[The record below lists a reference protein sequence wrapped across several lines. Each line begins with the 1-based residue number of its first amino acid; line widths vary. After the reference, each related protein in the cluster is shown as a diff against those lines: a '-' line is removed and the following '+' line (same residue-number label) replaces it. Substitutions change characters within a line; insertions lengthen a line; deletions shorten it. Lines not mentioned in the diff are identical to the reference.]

1 MKLKSVTVCIAIII
15 LVFPFMAYPAD
26 ETDQQGYNV
35 YNLGEIVVSEEES
48 AVEDVAIT
56 NEISAE
62 EIEATNSRT
71 VAEAL
76 QYVPGVHVTI
86 GRKAEPN
93 ISIQGFNQDKAVI
106 LIDGVPYY
114 ETKYGKL
121 DLNQIPTDIVAK
133 IVVTKG
139 AASVLYGANAEA
151 GVINIITKAPSEKPF
166 ASVNVEFGEKNY
178 NRESISHGRKIG
190 IFNYWLNYSHKETD
204 GWKMANG
211 YDPVEGWYGHPK
223 NPSKR
228 TYMVMEDGGFRD
240 NSDSKSDA
248 FWLKFGV
255 EPKKGSQY
263 YVNFHNIQSEQG
275 FPPSIYENKHFT
287 SAPAFSQ
294 LARSQNYDD
303 WGVDVSG
310 RQKITTQLDL
320 KAKLFYHNHTDDYV
334 SYTDPTYT
342 TAMAWSSYKD
352 YLVGGSLFA
361 DYNFAGIDTVRVAF
375 NYKVDSHKQRDD
387 TYLPFEESKSKTGSI
402 GVENEFTMIDNLSIV
417 AGISYDWF
425 DVTKAQT
432 TDSSDTI
439 EELDTPDRK
448 DEVNPMLGAAYT
460 FADSTKLFGSVAKKT
475 RFPTLNELYSSNSG
489 NQNLQAEESINY
501 TLGASRAFFDILKTE
516 LAFFHH
522 DISDRISRP
531 DSTSLYE
538 NCDKV
543 EMSGVEFD
551 SALFPVDNLMLKVGY
566 TYNYAKNKSS
576 NRITDRIEGVPEHKV
591 DLGARYKI
599 PYVKTTINVTGTY
612 MARTYSQLPT
622 ASSPTLEERE
632 VSGYWLFGARVAQP
646 ITQYGELYIAANN
659 IFDRNYEQEWGFPGQ
674 GRNVFCGI
682 TIKY

>member
-26 ETDQQGYNV
+26 EAEQQDYNV
-35 YNLGEIVVSEEES
+35 YKLGEIVVSEEEP

-76 QYVPGVHVTI
+76 QYVPGVHVTT

-178 NRESISHGRKIG
+178 NRESISHGRKVG

-211 YDPVEGWYGHPK
+211 YDPVEGWHGHPRRT
-223 NPSKR
+223 NQR

-255 EPKKGSQY
+255 EPKKGSEY
-263 YVNFHNIQSEQG
+263 AVNFHNIQSEKG

-287 SAPAFSQ
+287 STPAFSQ
-294 LARSQNYDD
+294 LARSTNYDD

-310 RQKITTQLDL
+310 RQKITTQLNL

-342 TAMAWSSYKD
+342 TAMACSSYKD

-361 DYNFAGIDTVRVAF
+361 DYKFAGIDTVRVAF

-501 TLGASRAFFDILKTE
+501 TLGTSRTFVDMLRTD
-516 LAFFHH
+516 LSFFHH

-543 EMSGVEFD
+543 EMSGVEFN
-551 SALFPVDNLMLKVGY
+551 SALFPLDKLMLKVGY

-576 NRITDRIEGVPEHKV
+576 NRMTDRIEGVPEHKV

-599 PYVKTTINVTGTY
+599 PYVETTINFTGTY
-612 MARTYSQLPT
+612 MAKIYSQLPT

-632 VSGYWLFGARVAQP
+632 VNGYWLFGARVTQP
-646 ITQYGELYIAANN
+646 ITQYGEIYIAANN